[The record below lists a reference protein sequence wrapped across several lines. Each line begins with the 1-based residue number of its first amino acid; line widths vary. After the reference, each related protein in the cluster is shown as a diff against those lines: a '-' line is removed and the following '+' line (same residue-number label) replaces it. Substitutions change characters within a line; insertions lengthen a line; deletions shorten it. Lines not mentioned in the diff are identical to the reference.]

1 VIDIGLENTI
11 DLMINLQ
18 REMNNM
24 ESVHDVVKML
34 EAEPSK
40 NAKLALLKEHANDDL
55 REFFY
60 LALEPT
66 IIFYIKKLPHYETNT
81 ATPTSLMDACYQL
94 VNKIASR
101 ELTGHAASD
110 FIADLF
116 DRMDDENAEML
127 KRIILKDPR
136 VGMSEKTI
144 NKVWPKLITEKLYMR
159 CASFN
164 QKNLERVNYPA
175 IAEEKADGLF
185 INAIRKNGVPQFLSR
200 NMKPMTFHGNLEVE
214 ITDMDAKGDFVVH
227 GEGLVLN
234 EDGTDYLD
242 RKTGNGIISKAIKGT
257 ISPEEAA
264 RVHLKVW
271 DVMPLDAWRSKKC
284 EFPYEMR
291 RAKIHGMVDKLA
303 SPKIAYIDSKYVD
316 NIDEAYAFFQAMLD
330 LGREGTIV
338 KNLNGIWKSSS
349 SGSKD
354 CVKMKK
360 KDPADLLCTG
370 TYAHK
375 QEYIMRGE
383 ERIDTT
389 SWIGGLNLESS
400 DGLVKVNS
408 GSGLNDL
415 DRQKPPEYYIGKI
428 IEVEYNEIITAK
440 NKDGYSLFLP
450 IIKEVRDPADKD
462 EADSFELIQERAK
475 ANKKGKK

>member
-1 VIDIGLENTI
+1 
-11 DLMINLQ
+11 
-18 REMNNM
+18 M

-34 EAEPSK
+34 ENEPSK
-40 NAKLALLKEHANDDL
+40 NAKLALLKEHKNDDL

-66 IIFYIKKLPHYETNT
+66 VIFYIKKIPAFE
-81 ATPTSLMDACYQL
+81 PDSKMITSLMDATYKM
-94 VNKIASR
+94 VNNIANR
-101 ELTGHAASD
+101 KLTGHAASD
-110 FIADLF
+110 FIADLLC
-116 DRMDDENAEML
+116 RLSAEEAEML
-127 KRIILKDPR
+127 CRIIKKDPR
-136 VGMSEKTI
+136 CGMSDKTI

-164 QKNLERVNYPA
+164 QKNLERVTYPA

-185 INAIRKNGVPQFLSR
+185 INAIRKDGVPQFLSR
-200 NMKPMTFHGNLEVE
+200 NMKPMEFHGNLEHE
-214 ITDMDAKGDFVVH
+214 IINMEANGDFVIH

-264 RVHLKVW
+264 RIHLKVW

-284 EFPYEMR
+284 EFPYELR
-291 RAKIHGMVDKLA
+291 RAKIHGMVDKLE
-303 SPKIAYIDSKYVD
+303 SPKIFYIDSKEVE
-316 NIDEAYAFFQAMLD
+316 NIYEAERFFRAMLD
-330 LGREGTIV
+330 MGREGAII
-338 KNLNGIWKSSS
+338 KNFDGIWKSST

-370 TYAHK
+370 TYPHK
-375 QEYIMRGE
+375 QAYVMRGDE
-383 ERIDTT
+383 KIDTT
-389 SWIGGLNLESS
+389 KWIGGLNLQSAE
-400 DGLVKVNS
+400 GTIVVNS
-408 GSGLNDL
+408 GSGLGDL

-440 NKDGYSLFLP
+440 NKDTKSLFLP

-462 EADSFELIQERAK
+462 EADSYELILERAK
-475 ANKKGKK
+475 ANKKNKKR

>member
-1 VIDIGLENTI
+1 MVQ
-11 DLMINLQ
+11 LQ

-24 ESVHDVVKML
+24 SLYDLVKQI
-34 EAEPSK
+34 ENEPSK
-40 NAKLALLKEHANDDL
+40 NAKLALLKENTHDDDL

-66 IIFYIKKLPHYETNT
+66 IIFYIKKIPLFE
-81 ATPTSLMDACYQL
+81 ADSKAPTSLGDATYQL
-94 VNKIASR
+94 VNKVASR
-101 ELTGHAASD
+101 KLTGHAALD
-110 FIADLF
+110 LVADLF
-116 DRMDDENAEML
+116 ERLDEGEREL
-127 KRIILKDPR
+127 LRRIVLKDAR
-136 VGMSEKTI
+136 CGVSEKTV
-144 NKVWPKLITEKLYMR
+144 NKVWKGLCTEKLYMR

-164 QKNLERVNYPA
+164 QKNLERVMYPA

-185 INAIRKNGVPQFLSR
+185 INAIRKNGTAQFLSR
-200 NMKPMTFHGNLEVE
+200 NMKPMTFHGNLEPE
-214 ITDMDAKGDFVVH
+214 IEEMEAKGDFVIH
-227 GEGLVLN
+227 GEGLVLKEGRKPDD
-234 EDGTDYLD
+234 EDCFLD

-264 RVHLKVW
+264 RVCLKVW
-271 DVMPLDAWRSKKC
+271 DVMPLEAWRSKKC
-284 EFPYEMR
+284 DFPYEMR
-291 RAKIHGMVDKLA
+291 RAKVHGMVDKLG
-303 SPKIAYIDSKYVD
+303 SPKIKYIDSAYVD
-316 NIDEAYAFFQAMLD
+316 NIDEAYEFFGQMLA

-338 KNLNGIWKSSS
+338 KNLNGIWKSST

-354 CVKMKK
+354 AVKMKK

-375 QEYIMRGE
+375 QEYVMRGDQK
-383 ERIDTT
+383 IDTT
-389 SWIGGLNLESS
+389 NWIGGLNLESS

-408 GSGLNDL
+408 GSGLD
-415 DRQKPPEYYIGKI
+415 DEGRQLPPEHYIGKI

-462 EADSFELIQERAK
+462 EADSYELILERAK